1 LSLPLDPS
9 RKTGYKLCSFTCN
22 LYRCIEE
29 FSAPKLNDDEWPF
42 AYVLCRAMWA
52 LVAPA
57 ATVGAYHG
65 AYTRPL
71 TS

>member
-1 LSLPLDPS
+1 
-9 RKTGYKLCSFTCN
+9 